1 MRKMIKKIKTK
12 KGYISI
18 EVILVAGILIAL
30 AVGNIATYKKKSTS
44 LTSKAITEL
53 NRVDDAYS

>member
-1 MRKMIKKIKTK
+1 MKKIKTK

-30 AVGNIATYKKKSTS
+30 AVGNISAYKKKSTS
-44 LTSKAITEL
+44 LTNKAVDEL
-53 NRVDDAYS
+53 SRVDNAYS